1 MNCQVA
7 SWEEERDGL
16 HSPGPSGIPNP
27 HTLDRQ
33 KGILVLFLF
42 SFLSLLGRITDLSP
56 CVCLAFVSPIFW
68 SVFSCILLIFLSMG
82 LWYFSY
88 QFLGALYIIRSQH
101 CCNCYK
107 RFLPFL
113 HHVGFGYDFAYRN
126 VISGIRLWALYP
138 SCLYKGAGAT
148 FGPSFLLV
156 NSEVSSK
163 FRANLG
169 QGKHSA

>member
-1 MNCQVA
+1 M
-7 SWEEERDGL
+7 
-16 HSPGPSGIPNP
+16 
-27 HTLDRQ
+27 
-33 KGILVLFLF
+33 VLFLF

-68 SVFSCILLIFLSMG
+68 SVFSCILLIFQHG
-82 LWYFSY
+82 TWYFSY

-113 HHVGFGYDFAYRN
+113 HHVVFGYDFAYRN
-126 VISGIRLWALYP
+126 VISGIRLWALW
-138 SCLYKGAGAT
+138 SFFACTRVRGANLIQV
-148 FGPSFLLV
+148 SFWLV
-156 NSEVSSK
+156 QRYHQK